1 MSKERFIEK
10 LVLLII
16 ISSVFLPG
24 VVINDFSIRVDDFL
38 VFISFPLLFLLKSSI
53 SSSRL
58 SIKYIGVILALVTST
73 FLGYCLLD
81 VPFSIRDVNEL
92 FRLAKPF
99 LLLVMIHYC
108 DKEYLKIHL
117 IRFFQYGTIF
127 ILAFAFLEFFNV
139 LEFRR
144 GLSFLYSSENY
155 LYSGNYRLLLT
166 AANPNVA
173 AAIVLFFI
181 LYQMTSFILNRDKL
195 IPFLLMLSL
204 LLVLLMTSSRTIL
217 LAFLLVFG
225 LGMLRLVKTQR
236 LLSVVVFLV
245 VTLFTVVLLQ
255 YFSYLSV
262 GFETFA
268 SGSNNSMI
276 IRYKNWEDAFELFQ
290 QSPLFGWGP
299 AKAIHET
306 IVDGEHFLLLR
317 RFGLIG
323 YSLILL
329 LLTNGIFLF
338 FKSKKVILEKLDLKI
353 VYISYYSVFG
363 VLVLM
368 VTNNF
373 FSGYQL
379 MLLYVLILS
388 LAEHKINLAVRKKNA

>member
-1 MSKERFIEK
+1 MSKERFVEK
-10 LVLLII
+10 LVLLIV
-16 ISSVFLPG
+16 ISSVFFPG
-24 VVINDFSIRVDDFL
+24 VLINDFSIRIDDFL
-38 VFISFPLLFLLKSSI
+38 VFISFPLLFLMKRSV

-58 SIKYIGVILALVTST
+58 NIKYIAVLIALVTST
-73 FLGYCLLD
+73 FLGYGLLG
-81 VPFSIRDVNEL
+81 VPFSIRDVNEI

-108 DKEYLKIHL
+108 DKEYLKVNL
-117 IRFFQYGTIF
+117 IKFFQYGTIF
-127 ILAFAFLEFFNV
+127 ILGFAFLEYFNV
-139 LEFRR
+139 LDFRKL
-144 GLSFLYSSENY
+144 LSFLYSSENY
-155 LYSGNYRLLLT
+155 VYSGNYRLHLT

-173 AAIVLFFI
+173 AAIVLYFI
-181 LYQMTSFILNRDKL
+181 LYQMSSFILNRNKL
-195 IPFLLMLSL
+195 VPFLLMMLL

-217 LAFLLVFG
+217 LSFLLVFG
-225 LGMLRLVKTQR
+225 LGMLKLVKTQR
-236 LLSVVVFLV
+236 LLSTVVFLV
-245 VTLFTVVLLQ
+245 VTLFTVGLLQ

-268 SGSNNSMI
+268 SGTNNSMLV
-276 IRYKNWEDAFELFQ
+276 RYQLWGDALALFK

-299 AKAIHET
+299 AKAIHVT

-317 RFGLIG
+317 RFGLVG

-329 LLTNGIFLF
+329 LLTNGVFLF
-338 FKSKKVILEKLDLKI
+338 FKSKKVILEKLDLKM
-353 VYISYYSVFG
+353 VYISFYSIFG

-379 MLLYVLILS
+379 MPLYVLVLS
-388 LAEHKINLAVRKKNA
+388 LAEHKVNLSERNKNA